1 MAILDTPRLRLPRKG
16 VSVLRMPCRTLLR
29 LTAGW
34 DRRTSMVQA
43 KQIGMLLLAV
53 SLTGCGSYSMFD
65 TSAFMSS
72 GYTSGKS
79 DWHNTAAGSADNAAS
94 DATGST
100 NAGPTNAGSAAAT
113 PAQQKSDSEALTSL
127 FARAAQNKP
136 QDTPAPSTASNP
148 APSPAAKPITVA
160 DARDTTVSPAPPP
173 AVTNVKIQPRGRAY
187 LFRGIAGLI
196 YSRGMDKLAERIR
209 HAGIPASVDTYLVWR
224 PIADQA
230 IRDYRR
236 DPQPIILIGHS
247 MGGDACLDFAALLN
261 AAGIPVNLL
270 VTYDPSRLAEDVPPN
285 VERYINIFQSTNV
298 MGGGNVV
305 QGSRFHGHYASYNL
319 KDHSEIIHINI
330 EKADRI
336 QEQLV
341 SKVVELASTPATA
354 EGEAIPIRLEVPADA
369 PIELWDSG
377 QPVAAHAG
385 DTLKTF
391 ADTYHV
397 PLWSLA
403 EINPSATSGPFT
415 EGQRII
421 VPRHLVAMATP
432 AVASNTISSYAAPAG
447 R

>member
-1 MAILDTPRLRLPRKG
+1 MDT
-16 VSVLRMPCRTLLR
+16 
-29 LTAGW
+29 
-34 DRRTSMVQA
+34 
-43 KQIGMLLLAV
+43 
-53 SLTGCGSYSMFD
+53 
-65 TSAFMSS
+65 
-72 GYTSGKS
+72 
-79 DWHNTAAGSADNAAS
+79 
-94 DATGST
+94 
-100 NAGPTNAGSAAAT
+100 
-113 PAQQKSDSEALTSL
+113 
-127 FARAAQNKP
+127 
-136 QDTPAPSTASNP
+136 
-148 APSPAAKPITVA
+148 
-160 DARDTTVSPAPPP
+160 
-173 AVTNVKIQPRGRAY
+173 
-187 LFRGIAGLI
+187 
-196 YSRGMDKLAERIR
+196 LAERIQR
-209 HAGIPASVDTYLVWR
+209 TGIPASVDTYLVWR

-247 MGGDACLDFAALLN
+247 MGGDACLAFAELLN

-285 VERYINIFQSTNV
+285 VERYINIFQSSNM

-319 KDHSEIIHINI
+319 KDHHELIHINI

-341 SKVVELASTPATA
+341 SKITEVAATPATA
-354 EGEAIPIRLEVPADA
+354 EGEAIPIRFEVPSDA
-369 PIELWDSG
+369 PVELWDSG

-403 EINPSATSGPFT
+403 ELNPAAAVSPLT
-415 EGQRII
+415 EGQRIV
-421 VPRHLVAMATP
+421 VPRYLVPMAAP
-432 AVASNTISSYAAPAG
+432 NVASTAISSYAPAG